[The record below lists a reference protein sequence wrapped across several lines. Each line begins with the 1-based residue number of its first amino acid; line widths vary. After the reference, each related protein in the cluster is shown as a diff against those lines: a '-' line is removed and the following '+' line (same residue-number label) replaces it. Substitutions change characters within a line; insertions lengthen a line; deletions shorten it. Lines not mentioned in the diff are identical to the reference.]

1 LCGILYF
8 LPVSA
13 RVTLRQK
20 FSNASELPTSR
31 AKYVFPVPAR
41 AAVCAFEMHLADGR
55 VITSVSKEK
64 ELAAQEHM
72 AAIREGKASGLV
84 DWVTDDCL
92 FHHLIVRT
100 GVDACSSVHDFT
112 WCHSRKADS
121 HLEAGFRYGLDGR

>member
-1 LCGILYF
+1 MVASRGGAYQRLRGRWYCYPCRDNLCGVSYF
-8 LPVSA
+8 LAVSA

-41 AAVCAFEMHLADGR
+41 AAVCAFEMHFADGR
-55 VITSVSKEK
+55 VITGVSKEK

-92 FHHLIVRT
+92 F
-100 GVDACSSVHDFT
+100 D
-112 WCHSRKADS
+112 HSRFKN
-121 HLEAGFRYGLDGR
+121 RC